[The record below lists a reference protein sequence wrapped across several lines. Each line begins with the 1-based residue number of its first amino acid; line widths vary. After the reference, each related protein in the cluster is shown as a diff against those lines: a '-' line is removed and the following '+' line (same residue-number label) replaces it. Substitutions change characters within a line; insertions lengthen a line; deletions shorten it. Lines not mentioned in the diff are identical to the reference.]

1 MAAPKLRFKEFDGD
15 WNKNT
20 IGNFVLNYKGGA
32 SLTPADFVEYSD
44 CEVIPKKAISSGG
57 LLQLDKVVPTF
68 CTLEFFNS
76 NQNYIVDSEYLITTL
91 RDLVPSGP
99 SIGYIVKYESNKK
112 YILAQ
117 GVYGFRIKNDL
128 NRDFLIQFSNTSKFR
143 LHMQSIMVGSTQ
155 VHIRNQ
161 DYFSTELYT
170 PSLLEQTK
178 IASFLSTVDEK
189 ISQLTQKHELL
200 SQYKQGMM
208 QKLFSQQ
215 IRFKADDGSEFGE
228 WKKVKFSDKFKFH
241 QTNSYSRALLSEQGE
256 IMNIHYGDIHTKF
269 STLFDIS
276 KEVVPFLSSEVNT
289 NKFAEDQFLQVG
301 DLVIADASED
311 YKDIGKAL
319 EIIHLN
325 NQKVVAGLHTYIARP
340 VQPFALGFCGYLMQ
354 TFEVREQI
362 KKLATGISVLGI
374 SKTNIGKVE
383 IKVPCLEEQTKI
395 ANFLSA
401 IDQKIEVVAQQ
412 IEQAK
417 QWKKGLLQQMFV

>member
-189 ISQLTQKHELL
+189 ISQLTQKHALL

-228 WKKVKFSDKFKFH
+228 WEKIKFLDLMVDLWDYRGKTPKKLGMDWGD
-241 QTNSYSRALLSEQGE
+241 GE
-256 IMNIHYGDIHTKF
+256 IQSLSALNIKKGFIDFDADCHLGSEKLYKTWMNKGDLEKD
-269 STLFDIS
+269 DIIFTMEAPLGNVALIPDDRKYILS
-276 KEVVPFLSSEVNT
+276 QRVVCFKT
-289 NKFAEDQFLQVG
+289 NKKMIDNKFIFQLILSDQFQSR
-301 DLVIADASED
+301 IE
-311 YKDIGKAL
+311 
-319 EIIHLN
+319 E
-325 NQKVVAGLHTYIARP
+325 
-340 VQPFALGFCGYLMQ
+340 
-354 TFEVREQI
+354 
-362 KKLATGISVLGI
+362 LATGTTAKGI
-374 SKTNIGKVE
+374 NQKSMQKIEVTLPPKD
-383 IKVPCLEEQTKI
+383 EQTKI
-395 ANFLSA
+395 ASFLSA
-401 IDQKIEVVAQQ
+401 IDQKVDVVAQQ

>member
-228 WKKVKFSDKFKFH
+228 WEEVALSKVSDVRDGTH
-241 QTNSYSRALLSEQGE
+241 DSPSYVKDGYPL
-256 IMNIHYGDIHTKF
+256 IT
-269 STLFDIS
+269 S
-276 KEVVPFLSSEVNT
+276 KNLKNG
-289 NKFAEDQFLQVG
+289 KL
-301 DLVIADASED
+301 DL
-311 YKDIGKAL
+311 
-319 EIIHLN
+319 
-325 NQKVVAGLHTYIARP
+325 T
-340 VQPFALGFCGYLMQ
+340 
-354 TFEVREQI
+354 
-362 KKLATGISVLGI
+362 
-374 SKTNIGKVE
+374 
-383 IKVPCLEEQTKI
+383 
-395 ANFLSA
+395 
-401 IDQKIEVVAQQ
+401 
-412 IEQAK
+412 
-417 QWKKGLLQQMFV
+417 